1 MTRQLILLSLTLP
14 VFGAACAST
23 GSSSTAAPSR
33 AVAAAGEPDAAE
45 LRRDLFAFAADS
57 FRGRETGTPDAD
69 HAARFLAARL
79 ASLGLE
85 PAGDSGFFQ
94 RVPLNRAKLTATT
107 LAVTRGGSPVNLSL
121 GPDVAV
127 LGSLGPGAPLPKL
140 DVDADIVFGG
150 YGIEDQSL
158 GRNDLAGL
166 NLAGKA
172 VVVIADAPPG
182 ADSAT
187 RAKFGGSQGINARL
201 QTLLFKQPAA
211 VVLVIP
217 DSLYRIAATEFTGES
232 VALKTA
238 QAVTSRLLP
247 MVAIAPLRPQSPF
260 VPANPTTAQPGPLA
274 GAHFTA
280 KLEEK
285 SGSFNGYNV
294 VGIARGGD
302 ASMKGTYVAFG
313 AHYDHVGVG
322 APVNGDSI
330 YNGADDDGSGSMALL
345 ALARAWVGGPKQPRS
360 ALFVWHIGEEKGLLG
375 SQYYTDHST
384 VPIDSIVAQL
394 NADMVGRNNADS
406 LYIVGPLAAPNGQS
420 RVLGTLVDSA
430 NATLA
435 HRFTFDRTWDSPSH
449 PERIYFRSDHF
460 NYARKGIPIIFF
472 TTGLHPQYHQPSDEP
487 SLIDYEKMARVAQLM
502 YRTGVIVAKRA
513 SRPK

>member
-1 MTRQLILLSLTLP
+1 
-14 VFGAACAST
+14 VFAAACASSGT
-23 GSSSTAAPSR
+23 ASSSAPTAGGG
-33 AVAAAGEPDAAE
+33 GEPNAAE

-69 HAARFLAARL
+69 RAARFLAARL

-94 RVPLNRAKLTATT
+94 RVPLNRARLTATT
-107 LAVTRGGSPVNLSL
+107 LAVTRAGSPVMLSL
-121 GPDVAV
+121 GPDIAV

-140 DVDADIVFGG
+140 DVDADMVFAG

-166 NLAGKA
+166 DLAGKA

-201 QTLLFKQPAA
+201 QTFLFKQPAA
-211 VVLVIP
+211 VVLMIS
-217 DSLYRIAATEFTGES
+217 DSLYRIASTEFTGES
-232 VALKTA
+232 VALKTT
-238 QAVTSRLLP
+238 QAVTSRMLP

-260 VPANPTTAQPGPLA
+260 VPASPTTAKPGPLS
-274 GAHFTA
+274 GGHLTA

-294 VGIARGGD
+294 VAIARGSD
-302 ASMKGTYVAFG
+302 ASLKNTYVAFG

-330 YNGADDDGSGSMALL
+330 YNGADDDGSGSTTLL
-345 ALARAWVGGPKQPRS
+345 AIARAWVRGPKQPRS
-360 ALFVWHIGEEKGLLG
+360 AIFVWHIGEEKGLLG
-375 SQYYTDHST
+375 SQYFTDHAT
-384 VPIDSIVAQL
+384 VPVDSIVAQL
-394 NADMVGRNNADS
+394 NADMVGRNNPDS
-406 LYIVGPLAAPNGQS
+406 LYIVGPSAAPNGQS
-420 RVLGTLVDSA
+420 RVLGTLLDSA
-430 NATLA
+430 NTTLA
-435 HRFTFDRTWDSPSH
+435 RPFTFDRTWDSPSH

-472 TTGLHPQYHQPSDEP
+472 TTGLHAQYHQPSDEP
-487 SLIDYEKMARVAQLM
+487 SLIDYEKMSRVGQLM
-502 YRTGVIVAKRA
+502 YRTGVIVAKRQ